1 MMKHPRTAAALIA
14 AATLIACADKPV
26 PPVVVAGSP
35 EERGATLEQ
44 DSMRD
49 WFIESS
55 AADVPGTEE
64 DIVAT
69 FGIADS
75 IVRLPSANAQ
85 DPVKFDTII
94 EAYYP
99 GLAATI
105 LKVNG
110 DEILQ
115 SVFVTD
121 TAHITGPISIG
132 TDTTVLR
139 RLLGAPMLGGA
150 LPGYVCGKCSILG
163 ETVRFQLVDG
173 KVTGMLFEFP
183 GG

>member
-1 MMKHPRTAAALIA
+1 MTNPIRAAALVCIA
-14 AATLIACADKPV
+14 TLVACSDRPAPPNVAATT
-26 PPVVVAGSP
+26 PPD
-35 EERGATLEQ
+35 RGATAEQ

-64 DIVAT
+64 DIIAT
-69 FGIADS
+69 FGTADS

-94 EAYYP
+94 EAHYP

-110 DEILQ
+110 EEILQ

-121 TAHITGPISIG
+121 STHITGPIRIG
-132 TDTTVLR
+132 SDTTMLR
-139 RLLGAPMLGGA
+139 RLLGEPMLGGA
-150 LPGYVCGKCSILG
+150 RPGYVCGRCSIAG
-163 ETVRFQLVDG
+163 ETVRFELMDG